1 MDRGKTAAI
10 SVATICGFFLL
21 VAIGFIAYV
30 MIEKKRASS
39 HAPGHHGRHHRAP
52 APSPARR
59 PASSPG
65 SASRYNPAVP
75 PASGGQPAYAPQPG
89 SDSTADGTG
98 VPYDPTQVPTQGDV
112 SAAAQSNALTKAIA
126 ATRRS
131 SASAARVA
139 MGQQPTSNYIASAD
153 AAGSGG
159 LGAGNGG
166 MGAAANGGMGAAGN
180 GGMGAAGNG
189 GLGAGYGGQMTASAM
204 PTPIPLSAPLG
215 AGKLGSAVADV
226 AGANLVGAQQSLI
239 KNVGGVDVDSLSD
252 EKQRLFLQTIDKET
266 SDTLDKSL
274 SLSGTP
280 GTFFNTEAEDAQRKA
295 QSIVDNMMLNA
306 TSDPSVEQM
315 MGASSVF
322 NATSLQIQRSI
333 AARSAVDR
341 EMIISTPLR
350 FMWQPPLYRP
360 AVPMPTVGVV
370 LQNDV
375 TPGLAFYLQS
385 IACGEGPVVQESF

>member
-1 MDRGKTAAI
+1 
-10 SVATICGFFLL
+10 
-21 VAIGFIAYV
+21 
-30 MIEKKRASS
+30 
-39 HAPGHHGRHHRAP
+39 
-52 APSPARR
+52 
-59 PASSPG
+59 
-65 SASRYNPAVP
+65 
-75 PASGGQPAYAPQPG
+75 
-89 SDSTADGTG
+89 
-98 VPYDPTQVPTQGDV
+98 
-112 SAAAQSNALTKAIA
+112 
-126 ATRRS
+126 
-131 SASAARVA
+131 
-139 MGQQPTSNYIASAD
+139 
-153 AAGSGG
+153 
-159 LGAGNGG
+159 
-166 MGAAANGGMGAAGN
+166 
-180 GGMGAAGNG
+180 MGAAGNG

-360 AVPMPTVGVV
+360 AVPMPTVGAV